1 MALTSSELPRRAVPT
16 DAKTKSRFSGFVDL
30 GSFLKGLWLRRDLIL
45 EMTRRDISQQYAGQ
59 ILGGF
64 WSIVHPIF
72 LAAIYVFL
80 FAVVFRTK
88 INQDMPFNYTVYL
101 LAGLVPWMGI
111 QQTLTRSSVAFTS
124 QANLVKQ
131 VVFPIEVLV
140 ANSVLVPM
148 FSQFVGI
155 IFVFAYVLLS
165 YGTLPATF
173 LLLPLA
179 VLFQLAFLFGLG
191 LILACL
197 TSFVRDF
204 KDIVV
209 LMTVAGVYLVPA
221 FYLPQWV
228 PALFRPLLYMNPLS
242 YLIWIFQDCLYYG
255 TLAHWWAWLLMAVIA
270 SSTLWAGFAL
280 FRRLQPHIANVL

>member
-1 MALTSSELPRRAVPT
+1 MALTSSEASRGTVSRTRPRFGA
-16 DAKTKSRFSGFVDL
+16 FLEL

-45 EMTRRDISQQYAGQ
+45 EMTRRDIGQQYAGQ

-88 INQDMPFNYTVYL
+88 INQEMPLNYTAYL
-101 LAGLVPWMGI
+101 LSGLIPWIGI

-131 VVFPIEVLV
+131 VVFPTEVLV
-140 ANSVLVPM
+140 ANSVLVPL
-148 FSQFVGI
+148 FSQLVGI
-155 IFVFAYVLLS
+155 IFVFAYVLVS
-165 YGTLPATF
+165 YGTPPATF

-179 VLFQLAFLFGLG
+179 VLFELVFLFGIG
-191 LILACL
+191 LLLASL
-197 TSFVRDF
+197 TSFVRDV

-209 LMTVAGVYLVPA
+209 LMSVAGVYLVPA

-228 PALFRPLLYMNPLS
+228 PKLFEPLLYVNPLS

-255 TLAHWWAWLLMAVIA
+255 TLAHWWAWLVMTVLS
-270 SSTLWAGFAL
+270 SSTLWVGFAL